1 MLGRYRNPDEL
12 PKEGY
17 GFEPYDNE
25 EEEEEEEDEYR
36 SKKVK
41 SDNIPSSTGE
51 FHFVFHEVDYDLPN
65 FALLYGKM
73 INTATGEIVGVLSG
87 DLLQLRF
94 LLAQLGLHDR

>member
-1 MLGRYRNPDEL
+1 MNAIGQSASIMLHRYRNPDEL

-17 GFEPYDNE
+17 GFEPYGD
-25 EEEEEEEDEYR
+25 EEEDEEENEYS
-36 SKKVK
+36 SKKIK

-73 INTATGEIVGVLSG
+73 INTATGELVGVLCG
-87 DLLQLRF
+87 DLLEG
-94 LLAQLGLHDR
+94 AI